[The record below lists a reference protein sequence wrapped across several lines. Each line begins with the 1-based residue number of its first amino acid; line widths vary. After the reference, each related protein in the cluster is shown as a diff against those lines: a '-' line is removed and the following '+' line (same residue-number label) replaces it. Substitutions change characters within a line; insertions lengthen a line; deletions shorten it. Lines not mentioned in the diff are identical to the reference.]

1 MNETSGFI
9 FFGSHLFKKK
19 KKAPGISRIY
29 TLPQCQTVVNDK

>member
-9 FFGSHLFKKK
+9 FSEATYLKK

-29 TLPQCQTVVNDK
+29 TLPQCQTVNVNDK

>member
-9 FFGSHLFKKK
+9 FFRSHLFKK